1 MEPSIFPH
9 LNAALNA
16 TAALLLV
23 TGYLLIKRGKE
34 RAHKCAMLACFGVS
48 VLFLASYLYYH
59 LAVIGGSRKF
69 PQQAHVAVR
78 YTYYFILLTHIVLA
92 AIVPL
97 LASVTIIKGLRDHRE
112 SHRRWA
118 RWTFPIWLY
127 VSLTGV
133 LVYFLL
139 YILYGGG

>member
-23 TGYLLIKRGKE
+23 TGYLLIKRGQE
-34 RAHKCAMLACFGVS
+34 RAHKCAMLACFAVS

-78 YTYYFILLTHIVLA
+78 YTYYFILLTHVVLA

-97 LASVTIIKGLRDHRE
+97 LAMVTIIKGLRDHRE
-112 SHRRWA
+112 SHRR
-118 RWTFPIWLY
+118 
-127 VSLTGV
+127 
-133 LVYFLL
+133 
-139 YILYGGG
+139 

>member
-16 TAALLLV
+16 TAIVLLV
-23 TGYLLIKRGKE
+23 TGFLLIKRGRE
-34 RAHKCAMLACFGVS
+34 RAHKIAMLCCFAVS

-59 LAVIGGSRKF
+59 LVVIGGSRKF
-69 PQQAHVAVR
+69 PQQAAIAVR
-78 YTYYFILLTHIVLA
+78 YTYYFILLTHVVLA
-92 AIVPL
+92 AIVPF
-97 LASVTIIKGLRDHRE
+97 LAIVTIIKGLRDHRE

-127 VSLTGV
+127 VSITGV